1 VDGLALF
8 GSRAADRD
16 NPISDYDLLILVTRL
31 PIGIFQMLTHIDRRI
46 ADIVFIK
53 TETIDDVLSG
63 QKRFL
68 ANSVEGMF
76 LLKMRQA
83 QIVYD
88 ASRRLQRAQDLVRQT
103 PSDDW
108 LLPPAYSTVYA
119 AWFWQNHGL
128 YQMKRMA
135 QADDP
140 AYLTAVDMMLLA
152 CLSDV
157 GRAYHS
163 VRHLPWQ
170 GEKAAVRYWKQHD
183 PDYLALLRECLA
195 TVDRALKLQLY
206 EALVAQALGPVG
218 DLWKPGIT
226 AVYLDSP
233 AQNSEQIDTA
243 LAFWES
249 LLV

>member
-1 VDGLALF
+1 ML
-8 GSRAADRD
+8 SDRKGF
-16 NPISDYDLLILVTRL
+16 V
-31 PIGIFQMLTHIDRRI
+31 
-46 ADIVFIK
+46 
-53 TETIDDVLSG
+53 
-63 QKRFL
+63 
-68 ANSVEGMF
+68 ANSPEGMF

-83 QIVYD
+83 QIVHD
-88 ASRRLQRAQDLVRQT
+88 ASGRLQRAQNLARQA
-103 PSDDW
+103 PSNDW
-108 LLPPAYSTVYA
+108 LLPPAYSTLYA

-128 YQMKRMA
+128 YHMKRMA
-135 QADDP
+135 QSDDP

-170 GEKAAVRYWKQHD
+170 GEKAAIRYWQQHD
-183 PDYLALLRECLA
+183 PYYLALLRECLA
-195 TVDRALKLQLY
+195 ATIRANKLQLY
-206 EALVAQALGPVG
+206 EALVVQALSPIG

-233 AQNSEQIDTA
+233 VQNAEQIETA